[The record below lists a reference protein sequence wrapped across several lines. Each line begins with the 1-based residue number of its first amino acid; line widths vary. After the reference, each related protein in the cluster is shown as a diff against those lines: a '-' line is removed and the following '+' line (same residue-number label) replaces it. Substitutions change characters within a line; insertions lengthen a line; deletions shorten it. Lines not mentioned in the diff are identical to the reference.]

1 MGHEAKDGEDDE
13 AGEHARDGVGDGD
26 DDCILLAVPG
36 EAVVGGQG
44 YHTATGWTKGEDY
57 LENMSLRENNPQTS
71 KTPNLCSS
79 IHPNPGVPQLVPVCV

>member
-1 MGHEAKDGEDDE
+1 MGHEAQDGEDNK

-44 YHTATGWTKGEDY
+44 YDTATGWTKGEDY
-57 LENMSLRENNPQTS
+57 LENMSLVENNPSQ
-71 KTPNLCSS
+71 NLQNS
-79 IHPNPGVPQLVPVCV
+79 

>member
-1 MGHEAKDGEDDE
+1 MGHEAQDGEDNK

-44 YHTATGWTKGEDY
+44 YDTATGWTKGEDY
-57 LENMSLRENNPQTS
+57 LENMSLRQNNPQT
-71 KTPNLCSS
+71 PNLCCS
-79 IHPNPGVPQLVPVCV
+79 IHPNPGVSQLVPVSV